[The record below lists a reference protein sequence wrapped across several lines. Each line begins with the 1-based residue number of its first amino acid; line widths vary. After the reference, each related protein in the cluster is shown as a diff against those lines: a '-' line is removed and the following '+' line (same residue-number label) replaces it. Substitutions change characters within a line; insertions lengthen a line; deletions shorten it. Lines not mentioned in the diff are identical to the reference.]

1 MNRTERLIVRLNPE
15 ELAQLKKKAGEYGMT
30 MSQYVRVLTLEP
42 QCSLTVEEM
51 EIARELCAVR
61 AVTTRLLK
69 VINNVETVD
78 QKEVETALNRI
89 RLVAKYLEDKIC

>member
-15 ELAQLKKKAGEYGMT
+15 ELAQIKKKAGEYGMT

-42 QCSLTVEEM
+42 QCPLTVEEM
-51 EIARELCAVR
+51 DVARKLCDVR
-61 AVTTRLLK
+61 IVCSRLLK
-69 VINNVETVD
+69 VIYNVETVD
-78 QKEVETALNRI
+78 LKEVENELNTI